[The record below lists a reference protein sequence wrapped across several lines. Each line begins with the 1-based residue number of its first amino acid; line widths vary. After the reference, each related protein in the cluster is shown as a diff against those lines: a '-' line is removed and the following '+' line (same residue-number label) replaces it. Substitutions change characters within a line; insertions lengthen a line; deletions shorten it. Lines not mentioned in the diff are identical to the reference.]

1 MSGHL
6 TFNTQLESAMDRIV
20 RVNMTDLTTHVE
32 PVPAAWVGLGG
43 RAMTS
48 TIVAAEVAP
57 TCHALG
63 PNNKLVFAPGLL
75 SGTAAANSGRVSA
88 GAKSPLTGGIKES
101 NAGGTAARLLAKLG
115 IAALIVEGQPAADKW
130 YSITLAKGGV
140 SVQEETEFVGLG
152 NYELYQKVHA
162 RFGKPVGVMSVGP
175 AGEMKM
181 LTANISVVDP
191 EVHVRSLGR
200 GGLGA
205 VMGSKKIKFIAIDDT
220 GTAPVMPKDAAR
232 FKEAARTFAQTLLD
246 HPVSGQGLPTYGTDV
261 LVNILH
267 EAGGLPTRNFTS
279 GQYAAHDKI
288 SGETLHAT
296 IVARNGVP
304 THACHPGCQV
314 QCSQV
319 YNDSDGRYLTSGFE
333 YETIWGMGA
342 NCCIEDLDD
351 IATADHVMDDIGV
364 DSIETAV
371 TFGVAMEAGMLNF
384 GDGKEVVRMLHDEI
398 GKGTPLGR
406 ILGGGAASV
415 GRIYGIT
422 RVPVVKN
429 QGIPAYDP
437 RAVKGIG
444 VTYAMSTMGADH
456 TSGYAVAT
464 NILSVGGHV
473 DPLKKEGQIEL
484 ARNLN
489 IATAAIDSTGMCL
502 FIAFPALD
510 IPACLSSLIEMINAR
525 FGINL
530 SGDDVTA
537 LGKQV
542 LKTEHAFNIAAGLT
556 REHDRL
562 PEFFSLEKLPPHNVV
577 WDITPQ
583 ELDSYWNF

>member
-1 MSGHL
+1 
-6 TFNTQLESAMDRIV
+6 MDRIV
-20 RVNMTDLTTHVE
+20 RISMTDLTTHVE
-32 PVPAAWVGLGG
+32 PVPAAWAGLGG

-48 TIVAAEVAP
+48 TIVAAEVPP

-130 YSITLAKGGV
+130 YSITLAKGSV

-220 GTAPVMPKDAAR
+220 GTAPVMPKDAAK

-288 SGETLHAT
+288 SGETMHAT
-296 IVARNGVP
+296 IVSRGGMP
-304 THACHPGCQV
+304 THACHPGCQI

-342 NCCIEDLDD
+342 NCCIENLDD

-384 GDGKEVVRMLHDEI
+384 GDGKEVVRMLRDEI
-398 GKGTPLGR
+398 GKGTSLGR

-510 IPACLSSLIEMINAR
+510 IPACLTSLIDMINAR